1 MEWGMSL
8 DFIINLPIGVIHN
21 ELYVKESYKTRY
33 FLEDFAKPCF
43 CTNSHPERH
52 SGLTKIPGFA
62 KPSSIKVILNTRFS
76 NISQIT

>member
-21 ELYVKESYKTRY
+21 KLYVKESYKTRY

-43 CTNSHPERH
+43 CTNSSRKF

-62 KPSSIKVILNTRFS
+62 KPSSIKVKLNTRFS
-76 NISQIT
+76 NTSQIT